1 MKTVTIFALWAF
13 LFLAEK
19 DNVSYAQTI
28 STIAGT
34 GVAGYNGD
42 GIAATAAQ
50 LNYPAGIGVDASV
63 NVYVTDMLSACIRK
77 IDNSTGIITTIA
89 GVPGTSTGF
98 FSGNGGLA
106 TAATFSWY
114 ALGAIPHSSGN
125 IYIADAGSNII
136 CKVTASTG
144 IISIIAGV
152 NGSSGSTGD
161 GGAATS
167 AKLNYPVAMAF
178 DAAGNNLYI
187 ADCYNHKIR
196 KVNISTGIITTVA
209 GSGAAGSS
217 GDGGAATSAKLNYP
231 AGVAVDGAG
240 NVYIGDG
247 MNNKIRK
254 VTAATGV
261 ISTFAG
267 TGVAG
272 LSGDGGAATSAKL
285 NAPQGVAIDVSG
297 NIYFADQANHRI
309 RKVTAATGIITTVA
323 GTSMGF
329 SGDGGPAT
337 SAKMNSPWSLAI
349 QSGCNLIISD
359 QVNQRVRKVA
369 CLQLPVE
376 LSSFSGKQEGSTNVL
391 TWETSSELNN
401 DYFSIERSVDGNT
414 FYEIGRLKGAGNS
427 TSLNGYVFYDEYPG
441 EGTNYYRLKQIDK
454 DGSFEYSN
462 VIAIDGGN
470 SIDPVSI
477 YPAGNNLFILHFYN
491 SFDGEIMLSDIRG
504 NVLFRMQVSGRNE
517 IPIDLGN
524 LSSGIYLLDLND
536 RQMHRSLKLFN
547 Y

>member
-19 DNVSYAQTI
+19 DNISYAQTI

-50 LNYPAGIGVDASV
+50 LNYPAGIGVDASG
-63 NVYVTDMLSACIRK
+63 NVYVTDMLNACIRK
-77 IDNSTGIITTIA
+77 IDNSTGVISTIA

-209 GSGAAGSS
+209 GTGAAGSS

-285 NAPQGVAIDVSG
+285 NAPQGLAIDASG
-297 NIYFADQANHRI
+297 NVYFADQANHRI
-309 RKVTAATGIITTVA
+309 RKVTAATGAITTVA

-349 QSGCNLIISD
+349 QAGCNLIISD

-376 LSSFSGKQEGSTNVL
+376 LTSFNGKQEGSTNVL

-427 TSLNGYVFYDEYPG
+427 TSLNEYVFYDEYPG
-441 EGTNYYRLKQIDK
+441 EGTNYYRLKQIDT

-462 VIAIDGGN
+462 AIAIDGAN
-470 SIDPVSI
+470 SFDPVSI

-504 NVLFRMQVSGRNE
+504 NVLLRTQGSGRNE
-517 IPIDLGN
+517 IPIDLRN
-524 LSSGIYLLDLND
+524 FSPGIYLLDLND